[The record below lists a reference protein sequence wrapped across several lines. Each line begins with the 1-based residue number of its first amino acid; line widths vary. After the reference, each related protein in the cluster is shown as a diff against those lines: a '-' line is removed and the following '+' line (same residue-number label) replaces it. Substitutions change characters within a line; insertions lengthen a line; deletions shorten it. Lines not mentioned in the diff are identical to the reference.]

1 MARAIVAVI
10 AGILSAFV
18 SILVIEAIGA
28 LVAPAGPAPGLKDA
42 EHMREY
48 LSAMPVASYAFLL
61 AAYVAGSS
69 LGGIVAGRIMFDPA
83 SRCVWI
89 VGGILLVTTVAN
101 LVMIPHPIWFS
112 IASVVMIFVGTGF
125 ATTFRPAPKR

>member
-18 SILVIEAIGA
+18 SILLVQAVGA
-28 LVAPAGPAPGLKDA
+28 LAAPAGPAPSLKDA

-48 LSAMPVASYAFLL
+48 LSAMPMASYAFLL
-61 AAYVAGSS
+61 AAYLVGSA
-69 LGGIVAGRIMFDPA
+69 LGGTVAGRIMFNPR

-101 LVMIPHPIWFS
+101 IVLIPHPLWFS
-112 IASVVMIFVGTGF
+112 IASVVMIFMGTGYS
-125 ATTFRPAPKR
+125 TTLRPAVKR